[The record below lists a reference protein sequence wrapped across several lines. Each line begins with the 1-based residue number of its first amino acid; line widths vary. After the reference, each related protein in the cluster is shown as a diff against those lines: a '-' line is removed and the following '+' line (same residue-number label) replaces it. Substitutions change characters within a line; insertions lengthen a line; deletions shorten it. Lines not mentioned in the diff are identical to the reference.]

1 MKKPGNTRLFGNNPG
16 LSAAVRALLQE
27 PEQASREGVQL
38 AWRQVRQAWP
48 PVQALPVQRA
58 LLAQGP
64 RASQPVREQQAVR
77 VWPGRVPAWA
87 AACFQPWPWLAG
99 R

>member
-1 MKKPGNTRLFGNNPG
+1 MKKPGNTRLFGSDPG

-27 PEQASREGVQL
+27 PEQASRERVQL
-38 AWRQVRQAWP
+38 ALRQVRQAWP
-48 PVQALPVQRA
+48 PVQAQRA

-64 RASQPVREQQAVR
+64 RASQPVREQQAVQ

-87 AACFQPWPWLAG
+87 AACFQPWPWPAG